1 MTASLTSLSSQP
13 LRRLFRQSAAALLIS
28 SLSVMSALAA
38 ERTFF
43 EAPAD
48 NAEVTSPFKV
58 KFGLEG
64 MKIAPLG
71 DMTDKTGHHH
81 LIIDGVAVTPGTSVP
96 FDEKHMHFGKGQTEV
111 ELSLPPGKHTLTL
124 QFGNGA
130 HQSYGPGMSKTISVT
145 VLPAA
150 K

>member
-1 MTASLTSLSSQP
+1 MSLFNTSFSLSKLTSLPLLLAGLLSFSS
-13 LRRLFRQSAAALLIS
+13 
-28 SLSVMSALAA
+28 VYAA

-43 EAPAD
+43 EAPSD

-71 DMTDKTGHHH
+71 DMTAKTGHHH
-81 LIIDGVAVTPGTSVP
+81 LIIDGGAVPAGTSVP
-96 FDEKHMHFGKGQTEV
+96 MDATHIHYGKGQTET
-111 ELSLPPGKHTLTL
+111 ELTLPPGKHTLTL

-130 HQSYGPGMSKTISVT
+130 HQSYGPEMSKTMTVT

>member
-1 MTASLTSLSSQP
+1 MTTPTLLAKLSRTALILCAAMAWP
-13 LRRLFRQSAAALLIS
+13 LAHAADR
-28 SLSVMSALAA
+28 VY
-38 ERTFF
+38 F

-48 NAEVTSPFKV
+48 NATVTSPFKV

-64 MKIAPLG
+64 MKIGPLG

-81 LIIDGVAVTPGTSVP
+81 LIINSEATKAGDPVP
-96 FDEKHMHFGKGQTEV
+96 VDEKHLHFGKGQTETEV
-111 ELSLPPGKHTLTL
+111 SLPPGKHTLTL

-130 HQSYGPGMSKTISVT
+130 HVSYGAGMSKTITVT
-145 VLPAA
+145 VVPS

>member
-1 MTASLTSLSSQP
+1 MLSAQ
-13 LRRLFRQSAAALLIS
+13 
-28 SLSVMSALAA
+28 AA

-48 NAEVTSPFKV
+48 NAEVSSPFKV

-71 DMTDKTGHHH
+71 DMTEKTGHHH
-81 LIIDGVAVTPGTSVP
+81 LIIDGAALASGNPVP

-145 VLPAA
+145 VLPTA